1 MKKQLLIISALALI
15 LASCG
20 ISAKAQ
26 TFKPSGKTA
35 EELSTEEITNK
46 AEGDF
51 NKDGVKDLFISTYN
65 GSAFYF
71 GKTGGGYNLFHDY
84 DLHLNDNAKVTVN
97 ANGVLRIQNDIE
109 SGSDIF
115 LFRYQNGG
123 FELIGGKKDRHKTEH
138 FDESYNFSTRKVIKT
153 NGEGASKTTENGVMP
168 LQPDIKF
175 GWIPLKWDM
184 LDFLFDVYEDGSL
197 SVEQMTI
204 GGIYR
209 RMQDE
214 DMFHW
219 ALCDIE
225 SYYGRAIPVKGEDGG
240 YHTFGI
246 YEAPGSYNMDTDV
259 TIYKLSGGKYKIVI
273 NETSQD
279 RSYESEL
286 NEDGSNIDD
295 LDIPDEEKSTTTF
308 IFDDGKFIEQK

>member
-1 MKKQLLIISALALI
+1 

-20 ISAKAQ
+20 ISATAQ

-51 NKDGVKDLFISTYN
+51 NKDGVKDLFISN
-65 GSAFYF
+65 NSGSAFYF
-71 GKTGGGYNLFHDY
+71 GKTGGGYNLFRDY
-84 DLHLNDNAKVTVN
+84 TLRLDDNEKITVN
-97 ANGVLRIQNDIE
+97 ANGVLRIQHDIQ

-123 FELIGGKKDRHKTEH
+123 FELIGGKKDRHKSEH
-138 FDESYNFSTRKVIKT
+138 YDESYNFSTRKVIKT

-184 LDFLFDVYEDGSL
+184 LDFLFEVFEDGSL
-197 SVEQMTI
+197 PVEQMTI

-209 RMQDE
+209 RMQDDE
-214 DMFHW
+214 MLHW
-219 ALCDIE
+219 VLCDIE
-225 SYYGRAIPVKGEDGG
+225 SYYGRAIPGKDDDGG

-259 TIYKLSGGKYKIVI
+259 TIYKLSGDKYKIVL

-286 NEDGSNIDD
+286 NEDGSNLDD
-295 LDIPDEEKSTTTF
+295 LDIPDEEKSTTIF

>member
-1 MKKQLLIISALALI
+1 MKKQLLILAAIAL
-15 LASCG
+15 LAMCG

-26 TFKPSGKTA
+26 SFKPSGKTA

-51 NKDGVKDLFISTYN
+51 NKDGVQDLFISN
-65 GSAFYF
+65 NSGSAFYF
-71 GKTGGGYNLFHDY
+71 GKAGGGYNLFHDS
-84 DLHLNDNAKVTVN
+84 DLRLNDKAKVTVN

-123 FELIGGKKDRHKTEH
+123 FELIGGKKDRHKSEH
-138 FDESYNFSTRKVIKT
+138 YDESYNFSTRKVIKT

-184 LDFLFDVYEDGSL
+184 LDFLFEVFEDGSL
-197 SVEQMTI
+197 PVEQMTI

-209 RMQDE
+209 RMQDDE
-214 DMFHW
+214 MLHW
-219 ALCDIE
+219 VLCDIE
-225 SYYGRAIPVKGEDGG
+225 SYYGRAIPGKDEDGD

-259 TIYKLSGGKYKIVI
+259 TIHKLSGDKYKIVL

-279 RSYESEL
+279 RSYESQI
-286 NEDGSNIDD
+286 NEDGSNLDD
-295 LDIPDEEKSTTTF
+295 LDIPDEEKSTTIF
-308 IFDDGKFIEQK
+308 IFDDGKFIEQ

>member
-1 MKKQLLIISALALI
+1 MKKSFLLIPAIAL

-51 NKDGVKDLFISTYN
+51 NKDGVKDLFISTYK

-71 GKTGGGYNLFHDY
+71 GKAGGGYNLFHDY

-123 FELIGGKKDRHKTEH
+123 FELIGGKKDRHKSEH

-184 LDFLFDVYEDGSL
+184 LDFLFDVFEDGSL

-225 SYYGRAIPVKGEDGG
+225 SYYGRAIPGKGEDGG

-279 RSYESEL
+279 RSYESQI
-286 NEDGSNIDD
+286 NEDGSNLDD

>member
-1 MKKQLLIISALALI
+1 MKIKHLSIVIPAIVI

-51 NKDGVKDLFISTYN
+51 NKDGVKDLFISN
-65 GSAFYF
+65 NSGSAFYF
-71 GKTGGGYNLFHDY
+71 GSANGYKLFRDY

-123 FELIGGKKDRHKTEH
+123 FELIGGKKDRHKSEH
-138 FDESYNFSTRKVIKT
+138 YDESYNFSTRKVIKT

-184 LDFLFDVYEDGSL
+184 LDFLFEVFEDGSL
-197 SVEQMTI
+197 PVEQMTI

-225 SYYGRAIPVKGEDGG
+225 SYYGRAIPVKDEDGG
-240 YHTFGI
+240 YQTFGI

-279 RSYESEL
+279 RSYESQI
-286 NEDGSNIDD
+286 NEDGSNLDD

>member
-1 MKKQLLIISALALI
+1 MKKQLLILAAIAL
-15 LASCG
+15 LAMCG

-26 TFKPSGKTA
+26 SFKPSGKTA

-51 NKDGVKDLFISTYN
+51 NKDGVKDWFISN
-65 GSAFYF
+65 NSGSAFYF

-84 DLHLNDNAKVTVN
+84 DLRLNDKAKVTVN

-123 FELIGGKKDRHKTEH
+123 FELIGGKKDRHKSEH
-138 FDESYNFSTRKVIKT
+138 YDESYNFSTRKVIKT

-184 LDFLFDVYEDGSL
+184 QSSGDGYSC
-197 SVEQMTI
+197 I
-204 GGIYR
+204 
-209 RMQDE
+209 
-214 DMFHW
+214 
-219 ALCDIE
+219 
-225 SYYGRAIPVKGEDGG
+225 
-240 YHTFGI
+240 
-246 YEAPGSYNMDTDV
+246 
-259 TIYKLSGGKYKIVI
+259 
-273 NETSQD
+273 
-279 RSYESEL
+279 
-286 NEDGSNIDD
+286 
-295 LDIPDEEKSTTTF
+295 
-308 IFDDGKFIEQK
+308 

>member
-1 MKKQLLIISALALI
+1 MKKQLLLIAAIAL
-15 LASCG
+15 LASCS

-51 NKDGVKDLFISTYN
+51 NKDGVKDLFISN
-65 GSAFYF
+65 NSGSAFYF
-71 GKTGGGYNLFHDY
+71 GKAGGGYNLFHDY
-84 DLHLNDNAKVTVN
+84 DLRLNDKAKVTVN

-123 FELIGGKKDRHKTEH
+123 FELIGGKKDRHKSEH
-138 FDESYNFSTRKVIKT
+138 YDESYNFSTRKVIKT

-184 LDFLFDVYEDGSL
+184 LDFLFEVFEDGSL
-197 SVEQMTI
+197 PVEQMTI

-209 RMQDE
+209 RMQDDE
-214 DMFHW
+214 MLHW
-219 ALCDIE
+219 VLCDIE
-225 SYYGRAIPVKGEDGG
+225 SYYGRAIPGKDEDGD

-259 TIYKLSGGKYKIVI
+259 TIHKLSGDKYKIVL

-279 RSYESEL
+279 RSYESQI
-286 NEDGSNIDD
+286 NEDGSNLDD
-295 LDIPDEEKSTTTF
+295 LDIPDEEKSTTIF
-308 IFDDGKFIEQK
+308 IFDDGKFIEQ

>member
-123 FELIGGKKDRHKTEH
+123 FELIGGKKDRHKSEH

-197 SVEQMTI
+197 PVEQMTI

-225 SYYGRAIPVKGEDGG
+225 SYYGRAIPGKGEDGG